1 MREYAGDT
9 VDITVID
16 RNPYLLFIPNIPGE
30 VFENRDPAHSLK
42 MDTYVAWSEIDAY
55 FIQGAVKTID
65 PGSRR
70 VTYLPS
76 ERDGSASESLTYDY
90 LVVTRG
96 CRLAYDAIEGFAD
109 YGQTVSDT

>member
-9 VDITVID
+9 VDITVIN

-70 VTYLPS
+70 VT
-76 ERDGSASESLTYDY
+76 
-90 LVVTRG
+90 
-96 CRLAYDAIEGFAD
+96 
-109 YGQTVSDT
+109 